1 MAKLSIDQALLKA
14 KSHAK
19 KGEIAEAKKI
29 YSAILNSYP
38 KNIKAKEGLDHLRKS
53 RRSAA
58 MQGAAQTKINQIFNL
73 YNKGQM
79 AAVIEKANIL
89 TRQYPKVLE
98 VWNILGAAAAQ
109 TGQLAQA
116 IHAFRKIIAI
126 KPDDVQALNNM
137 GIALQRQGKTEEAV
151 KAYKKAINIKPDY
164 AQAYNNMGNVLAE
177 QSKTE
182 EAVKAYKKATHIKP
196 DYAEAYNNMGN
207 ILAEQGNLEE
217 AVKAYKK
224 AIHIKP
230 DYVEAYNNMG
240 NVLKS
245 QRKVA
250 EAIEAFKNALEL
262 KSDYADALHNMGQTF
277 LAIKNFC
284 EGFKLSAWRWKT
296 KKLSGR
302 FLTSAKPVWGGETNQ
317 QLLVWGE
324 QGIGDEI
331 MFASMIPEL
340 CEAQSKIIVQCDK
353 RLIPLFQRSF
363 CDKISFYSND
373 KRVCED
379 DYDYHIP
386 MGSLPLFFRKS
397 LGDFK
402 IASHGFLRC
411 DKKLAQNIRNQILLG
426 RNKKLVGISWNT
438 VSTSAHAKAR
448 NFSLRDLVL
457 ALDNGRT
464 QLVSLQYG
472 DVSAEIEAV
481 KKDLDIEIVQYS
493 SVDNMRDI
501 DGLASII
508 MACDQV
514 VTIDN
519 CTVHLAG
526 ALGVKTD
533 LLLPRT
539 CDWRWGLDCDDSYWY
554 ESVKLH
560 RQSKNAN
567 WNMRISQFTAQ

>member
-1 MAKLSIDQALLKA
+1 
-14 KSHAK
+14 
-19 KGEIAEAKKI
+19 
-29 YSAILNSYP
+29 
-38 KNIKAKEGLDHLRKS
+38 
-53 RRSAA
+53 
-58 MQGAAQTKINQIFNL
+58 TK
-73 YNKGQM
+73 
-79 AAVIEKANIL
+79 
-89 TRQYPKVLE
+89 T
-98 VWNILGAAAAQ
+98 
-109 TGQLAQA
+109 
-116 IHAFRKIIAI
+116 
-126 KPDDVQALNNM
+126 
-137 GIALQRQGKTEEAV
+137 
-151 KAYKKAINIKPDY
+151 
-164 AQAYNNMGNVLAE
+164 
-177 QSKTE
+177 
-182 EAVKAYKKATHIKP
+182 
-196 DYAEAYNNMGN
+196 
-207 ILAEQGNLEE
+207 
-217 AVKAYKK
+217 KK

-296 KKLSGR
+296 KKFWGR

-317 QLLVWGE
+317 RLLVWGE

-457 ALDNGRT
+457 ALDNERT